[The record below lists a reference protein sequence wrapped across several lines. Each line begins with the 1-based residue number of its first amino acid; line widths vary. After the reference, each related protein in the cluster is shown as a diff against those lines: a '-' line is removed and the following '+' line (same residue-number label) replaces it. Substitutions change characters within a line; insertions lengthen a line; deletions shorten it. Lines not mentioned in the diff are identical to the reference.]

1 MALRERFF
9 AADSNVICD
18 ALEGCRRIFD
28 SVAHAPKDDDYT
40 EYWVLVGKSYEF
52 TEEEVYDLLQGKL
65 DQIIIGL
72 LFHPDPQVNEKAR
85 EAVLMADH
93 LVETIVATILC
104 KAPKWV
110 RGMKTEEKRDLLV
123 QFMNRP
129 RSLR

>member
-9 AADSNVICD
+9 AADSNVICN
-18 ALEGCRRIFD
+18 ALEGCNRIFY

-40 EYWVLVGKSYEF
+40 GYWVLVGKSYEF
-52 TEEEVYDLLQGKL
+52 TEEEVLELLQGKL
-65 DQIIIGL
+65 DQILIGL
-72 LFHPDPQVNEKAR
+72 LFHPDPQVTEKAR

-93 LVETIVATILC
+93 LVATILC
-104 KAPKWV
+104 KAPRRV

-123 QFMNRP
+123 QFMSRP